1 VLTTWIQNFSYDF
14 KESKT
19 LKNELLSFIDEM
31 DLTKMDHSAQLLRN
45 LINEKANIKETLLEQ
60 KIEEKLTIAIS
71 VDEEKKEVQSKKF
84 TQKFQNM
91 FTSQRRVSES
101 NRLFN
106 IVFTNF

>member
-31 DLTKMDHSAQLLRN
+31 DSTKMDHSAQLLRN
-45 LINEKANIKETLLEQ
+45 LINEKANMKETLLEQ

-71 VDEEKKEVQSKKF
+71 VDEEKKDVQSKKF
-84 TQKFQNM
+84 TQRVQNI
-91 FTSQRRVSES
+91 FTSQRRVSEA
-101 NRLFN
+101 NRLLKLN
-106 IVFTNF
+106 